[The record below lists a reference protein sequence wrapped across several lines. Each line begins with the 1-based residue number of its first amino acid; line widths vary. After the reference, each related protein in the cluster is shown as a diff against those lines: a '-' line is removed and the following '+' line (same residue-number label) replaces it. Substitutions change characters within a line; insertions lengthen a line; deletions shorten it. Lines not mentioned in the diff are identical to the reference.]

1 MELHAADL
9 DPAAVGCARR
19 NVEPPGGVVYQGDLF
34 TVLPGSL
41 RGRIDV
47 LICNAPYVPT
57 SQIAFM
63 PAEAREHEA
72 LLALDGGT
80 DGLAILRRVAAG
92 APAWLAPGG
101 VLLVETSEQ
110 QAPVMAAEMDGAGL
124 AARIH
129 DDDEYGAT
137 VVTGTR

>member
-19 NVEPPGGVVYQGDLF
+19 NVEPPGGMVYQGDLF
-34 TVLPGSL
+34 TVLPAAL

-110 QAPVMAAEMDGAGL
+110 QAPEMAAEMDSAGL

-137 VVTGTR
+137 VVSGTR